1 MEPQDI
7 TCEYNYSGYRV
18 LYKGVML
25 CGSGVMEDCYKK
37 KRKNPSDLKLFREC
51 AKREKNR
58 ILYGVMPDYI
68 RLRIM
73 DIEEGKLL

>member
-1 MEPQDI
+1 
-7 TCEYNYSGYRV
+7 
-18 LYKGVML
+18 
-25 CGSGVMEDCYKK
+25 MEDCYKK